1 MYKIYA
7 KLRDARG
14 VTDYRV
20 AKDTGIGKA
29 TLTDFKRGNHEPSLG
44 TLKKLADYF
53 GVTIDYFVN
62 GRSDEAG

>member
-1 MYKIYA
+1 MYHIYE

-20 AKDTGIGKA
+20 AKETGLSSS
-29 TLTDFKRGNHEPSLG
+29 TLADWKTGRHEPSLE
-44 TLKKLADYF
+44 TLRKLAKFF

-62 GRSDEAG
+62 GGEVT

>member
-1 MYKIYA
+1 MYKIYE

-20 AKDTGIGKA
+20 TKDAGLSSSTLAEWKKGK
-29 TLTDFKRGNHEPSLG
+29 HQPSLE
-44 TLKKLADYF
+44 TLKKLSNYF

-62 GRSDEAG
+62 SQSS